1 MGLLEE
7 VADNIVNQLE
17 NISERLERLE
27 SRSEYNTDIT
37 MLEAKEVA
45 ERIGVS
51 HDKVYSM
58 ARKKEIPHVKLGR
71 KVLFPR
77 RRLVEW
83 IESNIVEVQQDEK
96 IAI

>member
-1 MGLLEE
+1 MLT
-7 VADNIVNQLE
+7 AD
-17 NISERLERLE
+17 
-27 SRSEYNTDIT
+27 
-37 MLEAKEVA
+37 EVA

-51 HDKVYSM
+51 HDKVYTM
-58 ARKKEIPHVKLGR
+58 ARKNEIPHVKLGR

-83 IESNIVEVQQDEK
+83 IEENTIEVQQDEK